1 MNEFRHVR
9 RLVIKVGSSSLT
21 YRTGMINIRRV
32 ERLCKVISD
41 IKNSGVEVVLVSS
54 GAIAV
59 GTAKLG
65 LACRPSTIPE
75 KQAAAA
81 VGQCELM
88 YIYDKNFT
96 EYHHK
101 TAQVLLTRD
110 VVEDAKRRE
119 NARNTFESLLCLGAI
134 PIVNE
139 NDTVSTEELE
149 FGDND
154 TLSALVAEIT
164 GADGLVLMSDIDGL
178 YTANPSEDPSARLIP
193 RVADITPDIEA
204 LAGGAGSEHGTGGMT
219 TKLQAAR
226 IARAAG
232 CVMAI
237 VNSDRAENLY
247 DLIDG
252 TPVGTIF
259 ETEDT
264 HD

>member
-1 MNEFRHVR
+1 MKEFQHVS

-41 IKNSGVEVVLVSS
+41 LKNSGVEIVLVSS

-65 LACRPSTIPE
+65 LSRRPCTIPE

-110 VVEDAKRRE
+110 VVEDATRRA
-119 NARNTFESLLCLGAI
+119 NARNTFDSLLSLGAI

-154 TLSALVAEIT
+154 TLSAMVAEIT
-164 GADGLVLMSDIDGL
+164 GANGLVLMSDIDGL
-178 YTANPSEDPSARLIP
+178 YTANPAEHPDAQLIP
-193 RVADITPDIEA
+193 RVPDITPEIEA

-226 IARAAG
+226 IARKAG

-237 VNSDRAENLY
+237 VNSDRVENLY
-247 DLIDG
+247 DLLDG

-259 ETEDT
+259 EAEEQK
-264 HD
+264 

>member
-1 MNEFRHVR
+1 MKEFQHVS

-41 IKNSGVEVVLVSS
+41 LKNSGVEIVLVSS

-65 LACRPSTIPE
+65 LSRRPCTIPE

-110 VVEDAKRRE
+110 VVEDATRRA
-119 NARNTFESLLCLGAI
+119 NARNTFDSLLSLGAI

-154 TLSALVAEIT
+154 TLSAMVAEIT
-164 GADGLVLMSDIDGL
+164 EADGLVLMSDIDGL
-178 YTANPSEDPSARLIP
+178 YTANPAEHPDAQLIP
-193 RVADITPDIEA
+193 RVPDITPEIEA

-226 IARAAG
+226 IARKAG

-237 VNSDRAENLY
+237 VNSDRVENLY
-247 DLIDG
+247 DLLDG

-259 ETEDT
+259 EAEEQK
-264 HD
+264 